1 MKANKKFKITRL
13 FNSLSSIRWN
23 EVRAFKQIPPDNL
36 KQPSKKGP
44 EEMEIDELFS
54 RFTADIIKKDV
65 RFTR

>member
-1 MKANKKFKITRL
+1 MKASKKNQIKRL
-13 FNSLSSIRWN
+13 FTSLSSIRWN
-23 EVRAFKQIPPDNL
+23 EVRAFRQRPPDNL
-36 KQPSKKGP
+36 KQPAKKSP